1 MLITLSMKH
10 NLNVIMMKKDGMSN
24 YPTVMVDL
32 MCTDHTILKRK
43 HLMFFETTYDLFDDK
58 AADQADKCA
67 KEIEKRAAE
76 LEVTVDYFIEEFD
89 IDEYTI

>member
-1 MLITLSMKH
+1 
-10 NLNVIMMKKDGMSN
+10 
-24 YPTVMVDL
+24 
-32 MCTDHTILKRK
+32 
-43 HLMFFETTYDLFDDK
+43 MFFETTYDLFDPK